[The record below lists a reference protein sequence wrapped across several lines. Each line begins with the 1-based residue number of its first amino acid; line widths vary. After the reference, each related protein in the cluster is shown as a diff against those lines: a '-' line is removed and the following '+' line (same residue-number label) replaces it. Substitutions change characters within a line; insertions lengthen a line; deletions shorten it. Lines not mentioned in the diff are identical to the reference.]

1 MNVCGVLVN
10 CADNTFLTF
19 GCCLCIGEPLQH
31 SSAQRPA
38 GGQGTGGSQPGRRS
52 LLPGREAL
60 PCSPRRP
67 SHGRQSSRNSLRRE
81 SSPRDTFFWRCRDV
95 GHPWC
100 CSPASA
106 EPRGRGC
113 FFPQGPGAPPQ
124 AADGSLLLQ
133 GPPWVAAGRPCP
145 LALRAWSLL
154 GHRFPLLSSSH
165 LHFPFRDQPGRLTQ
179 PQAQLGVGFPLVS
192 PAPSPAVPGGQLRA
206 PPCAWPGPGKG
217 AGDSPGHR
225 GGQRGPASLPPTPHR
240 LIWTAVWMH
249 RAAPSCTGAGAPGV
263 EDHLLRSGVG
273 PRAAG
278 EPTALPMASSM
289 DPAMGVEFGPVW
301 PLDAGGGRTW
311 LRCHVLQ
318 LGTSRHGVSPCET
331 PRPAR
336 TDGCRGK
343 DTVCCRQHAAST
355 AWVKRELKSS
365 GGLNSDIPLCVCG
378 RTCCT
383 QQRPSLPDGIFLL
396 DTTHSA
402 PERRADAPVQPS
414 CLQKPFRHPFLSQPA
429 S

>member
-1 MNVCGVLVN
+1 MLI
-10 CADNTFLTF
+10 TFLTF

-31 SSAQRPA
+31 SSPQRPA
-38 GGQGTGGSQPGRRS
+38 GGQGTGGSRPGRRS

-81 SSPRDTFFWRCRDV
+81 SSPRGTFFWRCRDL

-106 EPRGRGC
+106 ELQGRG
-113 FFPQGPGAPPQ
+113 
-124 AADGSLLLQ
+124 LLLPT
-133 GPPWVAAGRPCP
+133 GSRGSSTGCRRISAAAGTPLGGSGVALPSCPPCLVTARSQVP
-145 LALRAWSLL
+145 TAEQFPSA
-154 GHRFPLLSSSH
+154 FPLRGSAWEG
-165 LHFPFRDQPGRLTQ
+165 DTAPGSAGSGLPPREPSTQ
-179 PQAQLGVGFPLVS
+179 PCSPEGAASGTPLCLAGPREGGRGQPRTPGWAEGTCQ
-192 PAPSPAVPGGQLRA
+192 PAPHSPPPHLDGRADAPSGSQL
-206 PPCAWPGPGKG
+206 
-217 AGDSPGHR
+217 HR
-225 GGQRGPASLPPTPHR
+225 GQSIGP
-240 LIWTAVWMH
+240 
-249 RAAPSCTGAGAPGV
+249 APGV
-263 EDHLLRSGVG
+263 EDHLLRSGIG

-278 EPTALPMASSM
+278 EPTRALPVSSSM
-289 DPAMGVEFGPVW
+289 DAAMGAEFSPVW

-355 AWVKRELKSS
+355 AWVKRELKKL
-365 GGLNSDIPLCVCG
+365 GGVELRHPLCVCG

-396 DTTHSA
+396 DTTRSA